1 MVMLSSYPKRS
12 VLGMEEK
19 SIDTEDMSDEELH
32 KMFYIRV
39 GRRKRS
45 FFNPKVFWKKVTR
58 ERRQKKLLTRVGRL
72 TDRKNISIF
81 SSRC

>member
-1 MVMLSSYPKRS
+1 
-12 VLGMEEK
+12 MEEK

-45 FFNPKVFWKKVTR
+45 FFNPKVFWKQVTR
-58 ERRQKKLLTRVGRL
+58 DRRQKKLLTRVGR
-72 TDRKNISIF
+72 
-81 SSRC
+81 